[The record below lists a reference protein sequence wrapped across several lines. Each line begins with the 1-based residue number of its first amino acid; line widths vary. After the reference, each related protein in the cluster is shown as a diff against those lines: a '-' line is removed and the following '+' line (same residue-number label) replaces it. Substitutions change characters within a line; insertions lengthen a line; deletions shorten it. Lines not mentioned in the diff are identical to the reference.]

1 MIIKRR
7 RRSGRASVVAAW
19 TLIWFGTILAVNP
32 RASLSQLG
40 VMLWGAGIVL
50 QFVIVARWLSNRPAS
65 GAAVA
70 DRERREHRHMAARA

>member
-1 MIIKRR
+1 MTMIKRK
-7 RRSGRASVVAAW
+7 RRSARASVVAAW

-50 QFVIVARWLSNRPAS
+50 QFVIVVRWFSNRPAS
-65 GAAVA
+65 GATVTEAK
-70 DRERREHRHMAARA
+70 HRHVAARA